1 MRVLLLLAAVA
12 MAGCAT
18 GRLDPHAP
26 KTVIARAEGG
36 SVTMKHGQ
44 RLLFP
49 LTTEDSTFEWR
60 PVEPPIVAVMAQGAP
75 DENGY
80 VFTPVRSGQEKLV
93 FEYRPVSGEGTAQK
107 SVSYDVTV
115 R

>member
-1 MRVLLLLAAVA
+1 MRVVLLLAAVA
-12 MAGCAT
+12 LAGCAT

-26 KTVIARAEGG
+26 KTVVARAEGG

-49 LTTEDSTFEWR
+49 LTSADSAFEWR
-60 PVEPPIVAVMAQGAP
+60 PVEPAIVAVMAQGSL
-75 DENGY
+75 DEQGFM
-80 VFTPVRSGQEKLV
+80 FTPVRSGTEKLV
-93 FEYRPVSGEGTAQK
+93 FEYRPVEGEGAAQK
-107 SVSYDVTV
+107 AVSYDVTV